1 MAIRQ
6 QLGLFI
12 QGGFIMN
19 RKFFFE
25 MEKGGYKVP
34 MDELLFVKNYEY
46 FHGMGIYAE
55 AACQEKALLITGFRI
70 VSSYED
76 NQ

>member
-1 MAIRQ
+1 
-6 QLGLFI
+6 
-12 QGGFIMN
+12 MN

-55 AACQEKALLITGFRI
+55 SACQEKALLITGFRI
-70 VSSYED
+70 VSSFEE